1 MSKKATSRPRPKP
14 AKKPAR
20 IIERKVP
27 ERKQFVSPE
36 IPKIPPKKKK

>member
-1 MSKKATSRPRPKP
+1 MSKKETPRPRPKP